1 MTRARF
7 LLMDATAEFVRLWTR
22 HQGEVERY
30 VYMMVPRAA
39 DAAEVLQEV
48 SVKLWEKWDQYD
60 RERPLVPWAM
70 KFAWLEVLK
79 WRQRQGRERLVFSG
93 GLLEQ
98 LNALHDDEVPLMEA
112 RRRALEGCL
121 GKLSGQERKW
131 VEMRYSKHG
140 AVKEEAARSGV
151 SLHKL
156 YYALERIRARLVDCV
171 ERTMKREGWEHA

>member
-7 LLMDATAEFVRLWTR
+7 FMDDTAEFVRLWTR

-60 RERPLVPWAM
+60 QERPLVPWAM

-79 WRQRQGRERLVFSG
+79 WRQRQGREKLVFSD

-98 LNALHDDEVPLMEA
+98 LSAVHDDEAPLVEA

-121 GKLSGQERKW
+121 GKLNGQERKW
-131 VEMRYSKHG
+131 VEMRYSRHG
-140 AVKEEAARSGV
+140 AVKEEAARTGV
-151 SLHKL
+151 SMHKL